1 MRSGERVVVEDVTTS
16 EIFAGQPS
24 MNVLVC
30 AGVRYLRALNCPQVT
45 VKRLNDGE
53 PVVLRRQ
60 AGELHLVPQAV
71 GRNGDGV

>member
-1 MRSGERVVVEDVTTS
+1 MANQLTWTLFAYNPSKGETRALLKDMSTA
-16 EIFAGQPS
+16 FAR
-24 MNVLVC
+24 
-30 AGVRYLRALNCPQVT
+30 RYLRALHCPQGT